1 MRISFD
7 EIESLINRLPIKI
20 KNYFQ
25 YLDKNSYELD
35 SDIKNE
41 TINFFKNNGVSL
53 YPNGFS
59 LNNYFEFFYQLE
71 DNCFK
76 LYDNNDICINS
87 VKEIKFIFEKP
98 SLIGQI
104 LLKLKN
110 SFIYSDNVLVNIY
123 SIKFELNNKKK
134 DIILENIERV
144 VNSSLSEIECYINKE
159 LVFIET
165 ENFEDDL
172 YNEDQFEHD
181 ENIINALNNKNV
193 EVNYLIENS
202 LLIELLNN
210 MYRINRKKRFLVYF
224 KIAEFFTNKSN
235 VKKGESRFI
244 AYYSKKNESYKNL
257 IVSNLSEKIEYGEI
271 LEYIRVLRNFLIH
284 ADEKCRKKYSKMKKF
299 KLIDVL
305 IFLEKLIEKEG
316 NINLFV

>member
-1 MRISFD
+1 MKISFD
-7 EIESLINRLPIKI
+7 EIESLINKLPIKI

-41 TINFFKNNGVSL
+41 TINFFKNNGISL

-71 DNCFK
+71 DNYFK

-110 SFIYSDNVLVNIY
+110 SFIYSDNVFVNIY
-123 SIKFELNNKKK
+123 SIKFESYNKKK
-134 DIILENIERV
+134 DIILGNIERV

-172 YNEDQFEHD
+172 YNEDQFEHN

-193 EVNYLIENS
+193 EVTYLIENS

-244 AYYSKKNESYKNL
+244 AYYSKKDEAYKNSIL
-257 IVSNLSEKIEYGEI
+257 SNFSEKIDYSEI

-284 ADEKCRKKYSKMKKF
+284 PDEKCREKYSKVKKF
-299 KLIDVL
+299 KLTDVL
-305 IFLEKLIEKEG
+305 FFLEKLIEKEG